1 MKMLYIFLQFGAS
14 LSDPLSNTRLFIFWG
29 VIIVLVLLFVFF
41 LYRTNKIVDARKES
55 AKQKGAL
62 GHAIVTDHD
71 VTEETAAAIG
81 LAIHMYKNEMH
92 DQESFTI
99 TLKKVSKIYSPWSSK
114 IYTLRQNP
122 R

>member
-1 MKMLYIFLQFGAS
+1 MKILFILLQFGAS
-14 LSDPLSNTRLFIFWG
+14 ISEPLSNTRLGIFWG
-29 VIIVLVLLFVFF
+29 IILAFVALFIYF
-41 LYRTNKIVDARKES
+41 LYRTNKIVDARKQVKKPEEKVKHTP
-55 AKQKGAL
+55 AVNTEL
-62 GHAIVTDHD
+62 
-71 VTEETAAAIG
+71 TEEAVAAIA

-92 DQESFTI
+92 DEESFRI

>member
-1 MKMLYIFLQFGAS
+1 MKMLAILLQFGAS
-14 LSDPLSNTRLFIFWG
+14 INEPLSNTRLFIFWG

-41 LYRTNKIVDARKES
+41 LFRTNKIVDARKES
-55 AKQKGAL
+55 AKQKEASK
-62 GHAIVTDHD
+62 HAVSSSDDI
-71 VTEETAAAIG
+71 TEETAAAIG